1 MWVFAPSW
9 HVCVCPQGCM
19 CHGGCDCQGPWERV
33 TFLAYDPVSTGRR
46 VLVTEVGEGRGQFD
60 GQHCLKQRNKMIL
73 RGRRL
78 PWWRALRPGLP
89 FPQARGAWEA
99 AGLGAG
105 GAGAGR
111 TATAGPLQG
120 ALQDGLGSPEV
131 GVAVGTAMHRAYS
144 LKNWPLVD
152 TSVVQSCPQYKGMK
166 TVPM

>member
-105 GAGAGR
+105 GLPSSP
-111 TATAGPLQG
+111 TSATHCLC
-120 ALQDGLGSPEV
+120 GLGEAGLTSLRLSPLSHGDNATTSGGCLERT
-131 GVAVGTAMHRAYS
+131 GVHIHKEQHLAHR
-144 LKNWPLVD
+144 KN
-152 TSVVQSCPQYKGMK
+152 
-166 TVPM
+166 